1 MNYYNGVEKSVM
13 ENTARK
19 PPTEVQ
25 PEAPANKQS
34 KPPELEID
42 LKYPAQAFGTPLK
55 KLTFRRPTG
64 GDLMSIGD
72 NYPIHITWQTGEVRP
87 NPLAMG
93 EIMSTLAQVPLSTI
107 KALDAEDFAT
117 CAHAL
122 MSFFLP
128 GAQAMQ

>member
-1 MNYYNGVEKSVM
+1 MNYNGVEKSVM

-19 PPTEVQ
+19 PPAEAE
-25 PEAPANKQS
+25 PEAPALI
-34 KPPELEID
+34 KPKAELEID

-55 KLTFRRPTG
+55 KLIFRRPTG
-64 GDLMSIGD
+64 GDLMTLGD
-72 NYPIHITWQTGEVRP
+72 NYPVHITWQTGEVRP
-87 NPLAMG
+87 NPLPMG

-122 MSFFLP
+122 MGFFLP